1 MSFIEDHNVKQ
12 KILKKVVTAC
22 QHLLYSSEYA
32 RETRQYLNSRISKDQ
47 QSYWKFGYFPSD
59 EYLSELL
66 QLVPKESLELL
77 NLYYPKYLSGGS
89 FPHGHFSDHNLV
101 MPFYSEHKDVIAILG
116 RCILTEEIRQESLLN
131 KYKYNNGSKKEL
143 FVYGLDKAKESTI
156 KNNYI
161 ICVEGQFDCIAL
173 HNQGITNSIALGW
186 ANISRYQL
194 FQIHRYTNNIF
205 FMFDNDEAGNKA
217 KQSIKK
223 RYKDYANI
231 KIISPPKEYKDI
243 DEFFRLEKDQ
253 RYLSSVIDTIKTLG
267 D

>member
-1 MSFIEDHNVKQ
+1 MNFIKEYNIKQ
-12 KILKKVVTAC
+12 KIFKKVVIAC
-22 QHLLYSSEYA
+22 QHLLYNSKCA
-32 RETRQYLNSRISKDQ
+32 RQTRQYLNSRLSKDQ

-59 EYLSELL
+59 EYISDLLEL
-66 QLVPKESLELL
+66 VSKENLELL
-77 NLYYPKYLSGGS
+77 DLYYPKYKSGGS
-89 FPHGHFSDHNLV
+89 APHGHFSDHNLV

-116 RCILTEEIRQESLLN
+116 RCILTEEKRQEHLLN
-131 KYKYNNGSKKEL
+131 KYKYSNGSKKEL
-143 FVYGLDKAKESTI
+143 FVYGLDKAKESII

-173 HNQGITNSIALGW
+173 HNKGINNSIALGW

-217 KQSIKK
+217 KYTVKN

-231 KIISPPKEYKDI
+231 KIITSPKEYKDI
-243 DEFFRLEKDQ
+243 DEFFRLENDQ